1 MQPACKNITEH
12 TGFLLSISDVLL
24 QQKPQLTV
32 GVQKQKLE
40 ALLSYC
46 LGLCITFIIFR
57 TQQGSQQTITGRILK
72 ISSLNNCN
80 E

>member
-1 MQPACKNITEH
+1 MHQARKNT
-12 TGFLLSISDVLL
+12 TKLTSFLLSIGNVLL

-46 LGLCITFIIFR
+46 LGLCAA
-57 TQQGSQQTITGRILK
+57 
-72 ISSLNNCN
+72 SSKHM
-80 E
+80 